1 MCGRKTLTKNI
12 SSIIDELMIDNWAYP
27 DFLPSYNIAPS
38 QFNAVVIGENNL
50 RIAKKMRW
58 GFEIDWNSTK
68 SYTPI
73 INARSETILKKP
85 SFRNLV
91 YSNRCVIISDGYF
104 EWSKN
109 SKQPHYIYHPEKK
122 ILPMAG
128 LWKISSLYS
137 NETISTYTIITT
149 SAQKNI
155 SGIHHRMPVILKKEY
170 INEWIFN
177 ENNNIYKEIINSGAC
192 NNSLKSHTVSTLVNS
207 LSYNNPNCIKKD
219 SQQQMSMNL

>member
-27 DFLPSYNIAPS
+27 DFRPSYNIAPS

-91 YSNRCVIISDGYF
+91 YSNR
-104 EWSKN
+104 
-109 SKQPHYIYHPEKK
+109 
-122 ILPMAG
+122 
-128 LWKISSLYS
+128 
-137 NETISTYTIITT
+137 
-149 SAQKNI
+149 
-155 SGIHHRMPVILKKEY
+155 
-170 INEWIFN
+170 
-177 ENNNIYKEIINSGAC
+177 
-192 NNSLKSHTVSTLVNS
+192 
-207 LSYNNPNCIKKD
+207 
-219 SQQQMSMNL
+219 